1 MKRAMS
7 WLLVLAMLFTLA
19 ASFAEQAEDAE
30 ALPETFDLRSVD
42 TDGDGIGDRC
52 YVPPVRQ
59 QNPFGTCWGFS
70 ATAASEISILGSI
83 LDYDPDA
90 WKTIDLSEKQLAYFT
105 HVPLADENN
114 PQNGE
119 GIYTDGKDAVSI
131 YNTGGNSFLA
141 ASAYAQGIGSGR
153 RTRTGRHTAIFSG
166 TMAGK
171 RTPFSISST
180 VHTAISATAIRMTG
194 PFRRNTALPGIIT
207 CRNPSC
213 CQALPGN
220 LRWRRMYISRRS
232 TG

>member
-1 MKRAMS
+1 MKRTMS
-7 WLLVLAMLFTLA
+7 WLLVLSMLFTLA
-19 ASFAEQAEDAE
+19 ASFAEQAESAE
-30 ALPETFDLRSVD
+30 TLPAAFDLRSVD
-42 TDGDGIGDRC
+42 TDGDGVGDRC
-52 YVPPVRQ
+52 YVPPVRLQ
-59 QNPFGTCWGFS
+59 APFGSCWGFA

-90 WKTIDLSEKQLAYFT
+90 WKTINLSEKQMVYFS

-119 GIYTDGKDAVSI
+119 GLVTEGKDAQSI
-131 YNTGGNSFLA
+131 FSTGGLPFLA

-207 CRNPSC
+207 
-213 CQALPGN
+213 
-220 LRWRRMYISRRS
+220 
-232 TG
+232 